1 MNAFWSGSEIDWF
14 PWAARLLTGVTVIF
28 LAALCASLL
37 ARRASAAARHRIWS
51 LATLAALCLPALI
64 ALAPQYRLGWLNV
77 SRPTPIS
84 PLPAAHTPLAK
95 PAHIAIAKQET
106 PVATAPPIKN
116 HIVPAPE
123 QALAA
128 TPEIQRAPEVPA
140 PVNWNAWV
148 LTLWAVGSL
157 LLSARLIAAG
167 WLARHLVGTSRIL
180 SNSAAEQRLREL
192 GTQFGV
198 PRLPA
203 LLENSETA
211 SPLCLGVYKP
221 TIILPAK
228 WPAWSRHELRAA
240 LAHELAHAQR
250 RDVAWQWLACW
261 ACTVYWFHPLAWW
274 GAWRMRVEREVACDD
289 CVLNAG
295 ERPTEYAR
303 LLLSLG
309 ADVRARADRA
319 PLSAVAM
326 AGRSQVESRIREV
339 LRTARC
345 RAAVS
350 RTTKRKLAVGFAALL
365 VALAVLQPFG
375 AAQNESAKESAP
387 PEKKKAVEKAVE
399 RAVADTIPDNARRVA
414 VTVVNEAGNRV
425 AGAEVTLHVWPA
437 ALVAT
442 TNDEGVA
449 NFDVVNRKSTLEA
462 QAASVVDSQN
472 GTRGYAMLPT
482 ALAADAFD
490 AGKSLPIEVTLRA
503 PRSVKFEV
511 LDNAGKPVADAAA
524 IVVCTYDKFGESR
537 TDADGRA
544 EVFVP
549 SEAPLTYAVAFKQ
562 GVGLDYFMYRRASE
576 PKSDPYRLEPDHNQ
590 PMVFELNGLQRVDVK
605 VVDHQDH
612 PVEGADVSPWYFE
625 RPNKGGMLNSGLK
638 EFNTKTNAEGVA
650 TIGMIPAD
658 NTGNVPVW
666 VHREGFAAENR
677 YSYDPKAPAPIDVK
691 LLPLVPIAGR
701 VLHADGS
708 PAANIDVMIVGEGY
722 KIDSFRETARTA
734 ADGTFAISVTPNY
747 YYAFCASDA
756 KWASPIVSK
765 VILDKTPA
773 EPIELRLQ
781 PAVHVRGR
789 LTIGGEKPFAGRF
802 ISLYQRSAD
811 YYRLPEAERLPNPKN
826 DNKGINPL
834 IVRGGM
840 TDDDGRFDF
849 VAGPGAAYIIG
860 PNSLKPPTFT
870 VADQDIELTL
880 NADAPDLAPITG
892 RVVDAESPN
901 QGVAEANIRAY
912 NSGVARVRDFSATT
926 DAHGN
931 FAAERGVAEM
941 YARAVSADGR
951 RMGIVKIGR
960 DDAQTTIPIG
970 PTAIT
975 HARLVDAKSGKPLA
989 MRDISYGYEIHFDDN
1004 TTTTVFGGETT
1015 TDADGGF
1022 VVKDLVPG
1030 WVYNLSLITA
1040 KDADGH
1046 PRSWRPFGTTKAERG
1061 GEYEAGV
1068 YYLEPPE
1075 IAPLRDKKGKPAT
1088 SAIKKIA
1095 DRIAAAAPG
1104 WRVQEVD
1111 EKPRELVDGY
1121 QGYRISLRRTWRE
1134 YTGVPQQRADV
1145 APAGP
1150 YKEHDEDWEFVL
1162 VPTEPSKAPASLKSS
1177 IPWQPSNSP
1186 QFTRDICLGEADG
1199 YVWFTRGTIPLQHSV
1214 RTLLQLQGGDD
1225 PIQIAADGLLV
1236 EDAGTNT
1243 ANSCIHILA
1252 YYSDRAVPYVEAT
1265 IQEALRIKRDPWH
1278 AVMGL
1283 RGIQTDAAT
1292 DVLLRLYNSGDDQLR
1307 RPAGYALIHTPYRS
1321 SAKMAYLKMLE
1332 EHTSVEYVSEA
1343 CVEFG
1348 WADAIPRLQGIV
1360 DHPKNLREYQN
1371 ALHAK
1376 RRLEERP
1383 IAQELL
1389 DAQESLRQ
1397 GASEE
1402 DVESQRQLAAAR
1414 RTLIASDDAEAA
1426 NLAALSLAL
1435 YVNKSDVSDVRAM
1448 GLEIL
1453 KLRPRDET
1461 LSFLRSLAERID
1473 ASERDAIDKI
1483 AVEVD
1488 R

>member
-1 MNAFWSGSEIDWF
+1 MNAFWSGSEADWL

-37 ARRASAAARHRIWS
+37 ARRGSAAARHRIWS
-51 LATLAALCLPALI
+51 LAVLAALCLPGLI
-64 ALAPQYRLGWLNV
+64 AFAPQYRLGWLNAA
-77 SRPTPIS
+77 RPAPIS
-84 PLPAAHTPLAK
+84 PQPIAHTSAVQPG
-95 PAHIAIAKQET
+95 HVAIAKFESPGT
-106 PVATAPPIKN
+106 PPPAIANPIAP
-116 HIVPAPE
+116 AAE
-123 QALAA
+123 QAPAA
-128 TPEIQRAPEVPA
+128 TLEIQRAPEEPA
-140 PVNWNAWV
+140 PVNWGAWGRAV
-148 LTLWAVGSL
+148 WAFGSL
-157 LLSARLIAAG
+157 LLSARLITAA
-167 WLARHLVGTSRIL
+167 WFARRLVRKSRML
-180 SNSAAEQRLREL
+180 DNSVAEQLL
-192 GTQFGV
+192 DDLAKQFGV
-198 PRLPA
+198 RRLPT

-211 SPLCLGVYKP
+211 SPLCLAVWNS

-228 WPAWSRHELRAA
+228 WSAWSRHELRAA

-261 ACTVYWFHPLAWW
+261 ACTVYWFHPLAWL

-309 ADVRARADRA
+309 AEVRARADRA

-326 AGRSQVESRIREV
+326 AGRTQVESRIREV

-345 RAAVS
+345 RTAVS

-375 AAQNESAKESAP
+375 TAQNESAKESVP
-387 PEKKKAVEKAVE
+387 PEKKEAVEKAV
-399 RAVADTIPDNARRVA
+399 ADAIPENARRVA

-425 AGAEVTLHVWPA
+425 AGAKVTLHVWPA

-449 NFDVVNRKSTLEA
+449 NLDVVDRKTTLEA
-462 QAASVVDSQN
+462 LAVSAVDSQN
-472 GTRGYAMLPT
+472 GTRGYAMLPAT
-482 ALAADAFD
+482 LAADTFD
-490 AGKSLPIEVTLRA
+490 AGKSLPIEVMLRA
-503 PRSVKFEV
+503 PRSVRFEV
-511 LDNAGKPVADAAA
+511 RDGEGKPVADAAA

-537 TDADGRA
+537 TDAEGKA
-544 EVFVP
+544 EVFVA
-549 SEAPLTYAVAFKQ
+549 SEAPLMYAVAFKQ

-576 PKSDPYRLEPDHNQ
+576 PKSDPYRLEPDHSQ
-590 PMVFELNGLQRVDVK
+590 PIAFVLNGLQHVDVK
-605 VVDHQDH
+605 VVDHQGR
-612 PVEGADVSPWYFE
+612 PVERADVSPWYFE

-638 EFNTKTNAEGVA
+638 EFNTTTNAEGVA
-650 TIGMIPAD
+650 TIGMIPSD

-677 YSYDPKAPAPIDVK
+677 YSYDPKAPARLDVK
-691 LLPLVPIAGR
+691 LLPLVPIEGR

-708 PAANIDVMIVGEGY
+708 PAANIDVMIVGDGY
-722 KIDSFRETARTA
+722 SFDGFRETARTA
-734 ADGTFAISVTPNY
+734 ADGTFAISVAPNY

-789 LTIGGEKPFAGRF
+789 LTIGGEKPFAGCY
-802 ISLYQRSAD
+802 ISLYQRVAD
-811 YYRLPEAERLPNPKN
+811 YYQLPEAERLPNPKN

-849 VAGPGAAYIIG
+849 IAGPGAAYIIG
-860 PNSLKPPTFT
+860 PNSLKPPKFT

-880 NADAPDLAPITG
+880 NADAPDLVPISG
-892 RVVDAESPN
+892 RVVDADSSN
-901 QGVAEANIRAY
+901 QGVAEAVIRAY
-912 NSGVARVRDFSATT
+912 NSGVARARDFNATT
-926 DAHGN
+926 DADGN

-941 YARAVSADGR
+941 YAHAVSADGQ

-970 PTAIT
+970 PTAIG
-975 HARLVDAKSGKPLA
+975 HARLVHAVSGKPLA
-989 MRDISYGYEIHFDDN
+989 MRDISFGYEIHFDDN
-1004 TTTTVFGGETT
+1004 TNTMVFGGQTT
-1015 TDADGGF
+1015 TDADGSF
-1022 VVKDLVPG
+1022 IVKDLVPG

-1061 GEYEAGV
+1061 GAYEAGV

-1088 SAIKKIA
+1088 TAIKKIA
-1095 DRIAAAAPG
+1095 DKIAATAPG

-1111 EKPRELVDGY
+1111 EKPRDLVNGY
-1121 QGYRISLRRTWRE
+1121 QGYRINLRRVWRE
-1134 YTGVPQQRADV
+1134 YTGVPQQRAEV
-1145 APAGP
+1145 SPAGP
-1150 YKEHDEDWEFVL
+1150 YKEHDEDWEFML

-1214 RTLLQLQGGDD
+1214 RSLLQLQGGDD

-1252 YYSDRAVPYVEAT
+1252 YYSDRAVPYVEGT

-1307 RPAGYALIHTPYRS
+1307 RPAGYALIHKPYRHA
-1321 SAKMAYLKMLE
+1321 AKMAYLKMLE
-1332 EHTSVEYVSEA
+1332 DHTSVESVA
-1343 CVEFG
+1343 DVCVEFG
-1348 WADAIPRLQGIV
+1348 WDDAIPRLQGII
-1360 DHPKNLREYQN
+1360 DHPRNLREVQY
-1371 ALHAK
+1371 ALHAM
-1376 RRLEERP
+1376 RRLEDRP

-1389 DAQESLRQ
+1389 DAEKTLRQ
-1397 GASEE
+1397 RAREE
-1402 DVESQRQLAAAR
+1402 DVEAQRMLAAAR
-1414 RTLIASDDAEAA
+1414 RTLIGSNDAEAA
-1426 NLAALSLAL
+1426 NLAALSLAF
-1435 YVNKSDVSDVRAM
+1435 YVSKSDVSDVRAM

-1453 KLRPRDET
+1453 KLRPREET
-1461 LSFLRSLAERID
+1461 IAFLRSLAERID
-1473 ASERDAIDKI
+1473 ASKRGAIDRI
-1483 AVEVD
+1483 AIEVAK
-1488 R
+1488 

>member
-1 MNAFWSGSEIDWF
+1 MNAIWSGSEPDWL
-14 PWAARLLTGVTVIF
+14 PWAMRILAGVTVIF
-28 LAALCASLL
+28 LTALCASLL
-37 ARRASAAARHRIWS
+37 ARRASAAARHRVWS
-51 LATLAALCLPALI
+51 LAALASLCLPVLI
-64 ALAPQYRLGWLNV
+64 AFAPQYRLGWLHVPPPSAV
-77 SRPTPIS
+77 SPQSIEYTTAVEPTGVAIVEHAVRAA
-84 PLPAAHTPLAK
+84 PAAPIVNHVAPTLAASKEPENQRAQEVSTP
-95 PAHIAIAKQET
+95 E
-106 PVATAPPIKN
+106 
-116 HIVPAPE
+116 
-123 QALAA
+123 A
-128 TPEIQRAPEVPA
+128 TPENWRA
-140 PVNWNAWV
+140 
-148 LTLWAVGSL
+148 WAQMVWATGSA
-157 LLSARLIAAG
+157 LLSARLIAGA
-167 WLARHLVGTSRIL
+167 WLAPRSVRNSRTPN
-180 SNSAAEQRLREL
+180 NSAAEQLLRDL
-192 GTQFGV
+192 ATQFRV
-198 PRLPA
+198 RRLPA
-203 LLENSETA
+203 LLENGETD
-211 SPLCLGVYKP
+211 SPLCFGVWTS
-221 TIILPAK
+221 TIVLPAD
-228 WPAWSRHELRAA
+228 WPTWSLHELRAA

-261 ACTVYWFHPLAWW
+261 ACTAYWFHPLAWW

-309 ADVRARADRA
+309 SAVRAKSDRA

-326 AGRSQVESRIREV
+326 AGRSQLESRIREV

-350 RTTKRKLAVGFAALL
+350 RATQRKLALSVATLL

-375 AAQNESAKESAP
+375 VAQSEATKESIQEEDKEPVENVASDAI
-387 PEKKKAVEKAVE
+387 PE
-399 RAVADTIPDNARRVA
+399 DARRVA
-414 VTVVNEAGNRV
+414 VTVLNEAGDRI

-449 NFDVVNRKSTLEA
+449 NFDVVDRKTTLEA
-462 QAASVVDSQN
+462 HAAAAVDSRN

-503 PRSVKFEV
+503 PRSVRFEV
-511 LDNAGKPVADAAA
+511 RDGAGKPVADAAA
-524 IVVCTYDKFGESR
+524 VVVCTYDKFGESR
-537 TDADGRA
+537 TDAEGKV

-549 SEAPLTYAVAFKQ
+549 SEAPLMYAVAFKQ

-576 PKSDPYRLEPDHNQ
+576 PKSDPYRLEPDHSQ
-590 PMVFELNGLQRVDVK
+590 PIAFTLNGLQHIDVK
-605 VVDHQDH
+605 VVDHQDR
-612 PVEGADVSPWYFE
+612 PVEGADVNPWYFE

-638 EFNTKTNAEGVA
+638 EFNTKSNAEGHA
-650 TIGMIPAD
+650 TIDMIPSD
-658 NTGNVPVW
+658 NTGKVPVW
-666 VHREGFAAENR
+666 VQLDGFAAETR
-677 YSYDPKAPAPIDVK
+677 YSYDPQAPAPIDVK

-708 PAANIDVMIVGEGY
+708 PAANIDVMIVGDGY
-722 KIDSFRETARTA
+722 SLDSFRETARTA
-734 ADGTFAISVTPNY
+734 TDGTFAMSVTPNY

-765 VILDKTPA
+765 VILDTAPA

-789 LTIGGEKPFAGRF
+789 LTIGGDKPFAGRY
-802 ISLYQRSAD
+802 ISLYQRVAD
-811 YYRLPEAERLPNPKN
+811 YYALPEEDRLPNPKN
-826 DNKGINPL
+826 DNKGIGPL

-849 VAGPGAAYIIG
+849 IAGPGAAYIIG
-860 PNSLKPPTFT
+860 PNSLKPPKFT

-880 NADAPDLAPITG
+880 NADAPDAVPITG
-892 RVVDAESPN
+892 RVVDAEAPDE
-901 QGVAEANIRAY
+901 GIAGAVIRAY
-912 NSGVARVRDFSATT
+912 SSRVSRVLNFDATT
-926 DAHGN
+926 DADGN

-941 YARAVSADGR
+941 YARAVSADGQ

-960 DDAQTTIPIG
+960 DDAQTTISIG
-970 PTAIT
+970 PTAIG
-975 HARLVDAKSGKPLA
+975 HARLVHAKSGKPLA
-989 MRDISYGYEIHFDDN
+989 KSDIRYGYEIHFDDG

-1015 TDADGGF
+1015 TDADGSF
-1022 VVKDLVPG
+1022 IIKDLVPG
-1030 WVYNLSLITA
+1030 WVYNMSLITA

-1075 IAPLRDKKGKPAT
+1075 IAPLRDKKGRPAT

-1095 DRIAAAAPG
+1095 DRIAATAPG

-1111 EKPRELVDGY
+1111 EKPRELVEGY
-1121 QGYRISLRRTWRE
+1121 QGYRINLRRTWRE
-1134 YTGVPQQRADV
+1134 YTGVPQQRVEV
-1145 APAGP
+1145 ASAGP
-1150 YKEHDEDWEFVL
+1150 DKEHDEDWEFML
-1162 VPTEPSKAPASLKSS
+1162 VPTEPTKAPASLKSS

-1199 YVWFTRGTIPLQHSV
+1199 YIWFTRGTIPLQHSV

-1236 EDAGTNT
+1236 EDTGTNT
-1243 ANSCIHILA
+1243 ANSSISILA

-1265 IQEALRIKRDPWH
+1265 IQEALRTKRDPWR

-1283 RGIQTDAAT
+1283 SKIQTAAAT
-1292 DVLLRLYNSGDDQLR
+1292 DALLRLYNSPDEPLR
-1307 RPAGYALIHTPYRS
+1307 RPAAYALIHKPYRHA
-1321 SAKMAYLKMLE
+1321 AKTAYLKMLE
-1332 EHTSVEYVSEA
+1332 EHTSLESVAEA
-1343 CVEFG
+1343 CAEFG
-1348 WADAIPRLQGIV
+1348 WKEAIPRLQDII
-1360 DHPKNLREYQN
+1360 DHPKNLSEVQY
-1371 ALHAK
+1371 AFYAV
-1376 RRLEERP
+1376 RRLEDRP
-1383 IAQELL
+1383 IARELL
-1389 DAQESLRQ
+1389 DAEQKLRQ
-1397 GASEE
+1397 GTRVE
-1402 DVESQRQLAAAR
+1402 ESQALRQRDAAR
-1414 RTLIASDDAEAA
+1414 RTLIDSVDTVPA
-1426 NLAALSLAL
+1426 NLAALSLAI
-1435 YVNKSDVSDVRAM
+1435 YTTKGDASEVRRT

-1461 LSFLRSLAERID
+1461 LAFLRSLAERID
-1473 ASERDAIDKI
+1473 PSEREAVDKI
-1483 AVEVD
+1483 ALDVAK
-1488 R
+1488 